1 MKIVENLKKKTIT
14 GIDRMSTKLIKMA
27 KPVLVKPL
35 PIIINQMIV
44 TDIFPDQLNT
54 PKVIPLYKAKEP
66 SIFSNCRPI
75 ALLTFISKIF
85 ECVLLEQITNAFLDN
100 SICYH
105 LSNMDFALII
115 RLNLQL

>member
-1 MKIVENLKKKTIT
+1 MKIVENLKNKTIT

-35 PIIINQMIV
+35 PMIINQMIV

-54 PKVIPLYKAKEP
+54 PKVIPLSKAKEP

-75 ALLTFISKIF
+75 CTHIYL
-85 ECVLLEQITNAFLDN
+85 
-100 SICYH
+100 
-105 LSNMDFALII
+105 
-115 RLNLQL
+115 